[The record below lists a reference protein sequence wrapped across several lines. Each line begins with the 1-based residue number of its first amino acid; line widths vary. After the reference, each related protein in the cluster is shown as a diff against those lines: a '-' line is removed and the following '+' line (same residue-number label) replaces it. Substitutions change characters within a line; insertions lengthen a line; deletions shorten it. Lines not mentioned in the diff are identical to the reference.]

1 MRQERFRAMWMDTS
15 PKSWMVEI
23 DDIFLQSAVSYYGL
37 ADIVPHYS
45 RASAIVKGRPV
56 DLAGYSEG
64 QLERLAASCRLLYG
78 LLHQRYITS
87 EDGIERLASKYSRGV
102 FGKCPRVACRG
113 RNTLLPMGLT
123 IEPGVDTVKLWCT
136 SCHDVYECD
145 SKLDG
150 AFFGP
155 DLPVMFHKLR
165 EIPLRFAA
173 HSELLKAYRN
183 AKGEEV
189 PEVERRLLRWGE
201 NKTSCC
207 H

>member
-1 MRQERFRAMWMDTS
+1 MRPERFRAMWKDTS
-15 PKSWMVEI
+15 SKSWLVEI
-23 DDIFLQSAVSYYGL
+23 DDLFLQSAVSYYGL
-37 ADIVPHYS
+37 NDLVPHYS
-45 RASAIVKGRPV
+45 RASALVKGRSV
-56 DLAGYSEG
+56 DLSDYTPE
-64 QLERLAASCRLLYG
+64 QLERLASSCRLLYG

-87 EDGIERLASKYSRGV
+87 EDGIDRITSKYQHGV
-102 FGKCPRVACRG
+102 YGRCPRVACKG
-113 RNTLLPMGLT
+113 KNTLIPMGLT

-165 EIPLRFAA
+165 GIPLRFAA
-173 HSELLKAYRN
+173 SSDLLKGYR
-183 AKGEEV
+183 KSDGTEV
-189 PEVERRLLRWGE
+189 PEVEKRLVRWGE
-201 NKTSCC
+201 TRAAC